1 MPDRQLSA
9 LPPKADIRQG
19 NRDVC
24 FVPKADI
31 AGLIYSITS
40 SARAS
45 PAGERRPSSSQ
56 KMRRGG
62 LRCQHCVAPMAIWQ
76 RGKEKGRR
84 IGGPQV
90 GPE

>member
-1 MPDRQLSA
+1 MSA
-9 LPPKADIRQG
+9 LPPKADIG
-19 NRDVC
+19 WPGWDVR

-45 PAGERRPSSSQ
+45 PAGELRPSSSQ

>member
-1 MPDRQLSA
+1 MSA
-9 LPPKADIRQG
+9 LPPKADIRQTFR
-19 NRDVC
+19 NVR

-45 PAGERRPSSSQ
+45 PVGERRPSSSQ

-62 LRCQHCVAPMAIWQ
+62 LRCQHWVAPMAIWQ

-84 IGGPQV
+84 IGGLQV